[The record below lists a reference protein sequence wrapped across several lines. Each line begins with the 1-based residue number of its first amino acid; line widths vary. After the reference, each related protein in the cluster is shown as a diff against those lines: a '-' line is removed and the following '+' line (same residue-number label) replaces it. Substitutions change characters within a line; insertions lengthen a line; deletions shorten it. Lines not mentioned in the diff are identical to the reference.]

1 MRDIQTGERDWED
14 TDDWKPGRAR
24 SIVRRILRGIV
35 TIVLLVCF
43 AWFWWLFIEIR
54 ETSYTIQ
61 TLPADAIAVFG
72 AAEYN
77 GRPSPVLNARLE
89 HALDLYQRGLAP
101 LLISLGGG
109 AGSQYDPQSSEGAV
123 GRDFFLTHGVPDRRI
138 IAETTSSDTEESVD
152 RLAAIARENHL
163 RTILVVS
170 DGTHM
175 FRIQQLC
182 QAQGLHVLLSPR
194 ETGKSVSQLEIAER
208 YVHEMASYTLWRL
221 HLH

>member
-1 MRDIQTGERDWED
+1 MRDIEAEKSDWEED
-14 TDDWKPGRAR
+14 YDPEPSRAGGV
-24 SIVRRILRGIV
+24 IRRILRA
-35 TIVLLVCF
+35 TITLVLLACF

-54 ETSYTIQ
+54 TTSYTIQ

-77 GRPSPVLNARLE
+77 GRPSPVLTARLD
-89 HALDLYQRGLAP
+89 HALDLYRRGLAP

-109 AGSQYDPQSSEGAV
+109 EEAQYDPQRSEGAV

-138 IAETTSSDTEESVD
+138 IAETTSRNTEESVG

-163 RTILVVS
+163 RSILVVS

-175 FRIQQLC
+175 FRIRELC
-182 QAQGLHVLLSPR
+182 RAKGLHVLLSPR
-194 ETGKSVSQLEIAER
+194 EPGKSVSQLEIVER
-208 YVHEMASYTLWRL
+208 YLHEMASYTLWRL

>member
-1 MRDIQTGERDWED
+1 MPDIEPEESDWED
-14 TDDWKPGRAR
+14 DYGPVPSQTRR
-24 SIVRRILRGIV
+24 IVRRLLRGIV
-35 TIVLLVCF
+35 TLVLLACF

-54 ETSYTIQ
+54 TTSYTIQ

-77 GRPSPVLNARLE
+77 GRPSPVLAARLE
-89 HALDLYQRGLAP
+89 HALDLYRRGLAP
-101 LLISLGGG
+101 LLISLGGAG
-109 AGSQYDPQSSEGAV
+109 AQYDPQMSEGAV

-138 IAETTSSDTEESVD
+138 IAETTSSNTEESVD
-152 RLAAIARENHL
+152 RLAAIAKENHL

-175 FRIQQLC
+175 FRVRELC
-182 QAQGLHVLLSPR
+182 RAKGLHVLLSPR
-194 ETGKSVSQLEIAER
+194 EPGKSVDQLDIVER
-208 YVHEMASYTLWRL
+208 YLHEMASYTLWRL

>member
-1 MRDIQTGERDWED
+1 MRDMRTGKQSGTEMD
-14 TDDWKPGRAR
+14 GRGR
-24 SIVRRILRGIV
+24 KREIVRRIVRGMV
-35 TIVLLVCF
+35 AVALLVGC
-43 AWFWWLFIEIR
+43 AWFWWLFLQIR
-54 ETSYTIQ
+54 RTSYQ
-61 TLPADAIAVFG
+61 DQSAHADAIAVFG

-77 GRPSPVLNARLE
+77 GRASPVLTARLE
-89 HALDLYQRGLAP
+89 HALDLYRRGLAP

-109 AGSQYDPQSSEGAV
+109 VDPLYSEGAV
-123 GRDFFLTHGVPDRRI
+123 GRDFFLIHGVPDRSI
-138 IAETTSSDTEESVD
+138 IAETSSSDTEESVN

-170 DGTHM
+170 DGTHL

-194 ETGKSVSQLEIAER
+194 ETGKSVSGLEMAER
-208 YVHEMASYTLWRL
+208 YAHEMAGYTLWRL

>member
-1 MRDIQTGERDWED
+1 MRDIEPEESDWED
-14 TDDWKPGRAR
+14 EYLPEPSRGRG
-24 SIVRRILRGIV
+24 IVRRILRGLI
-35 TIVLLVCF
+35 TLVLLSCF
-43 AWFWWLFIEIR
+43 GWFWWLFIEIR
-54 ETSYTIQ
+54 TTSYTIQ

-77 GRPSPVLNARLE
+77 GRPSPVLAARLE
-89 HALDLYQRGLAP
+89 HALDLYRRGLAP

-109 AGSQYDPQSSEGAV
+109 EEAQNDPQRSEGAV

-138 IAETTSSDTEESVD
+138 IAETTSSDTEESVA

-163 RTILVVS
+163 RKILVVS

-175 FRIQQLC
+175 FRIRELC
-182 QAQGLHVLLSPR
+182 RAQGLNVLLNPR
-194 ETGKSVSQLEIAER
+194 EPGKSVNQIDIVER
-208 YVHEMASYTLWRL
+208 YLHEMASYTLWRL

>member
-1 MRDIQTGERDWED
+1 MRDIEPEESDWED
-14 TDDWKPGRAR
+14 EYDLEPGRA
-24 SIVRRILRGIV
+24 SGIIRRILRATV
-35 TIVLLVCF
+35 TLVLLACF

-54 ETSYTIQ
+54 TTSYTIQ

-77 GRPSPVLNARLE
+77 GRPSPVLTARLE
-89 HALDLYQRGLAP
+89 HALDLYRRGLAP

-109 AGSQYDPQSSEGAV
+109 AGAQYDPQMSEGAV

-175 FRIQQLC
+175 FRIRELC
-182 QAQGLHVLLSPR
+182 REQGLHVLLNPR
-194 ETGKSVSQLEIAER
+194 EPGKSVHQFDIVER
-208 YVHEMASYTLWRL
+208 YLHEMASYTLWRL

>member
-1 MRDIQTGERDWED
+1 E
-14 TDDWKPGRAR
+14 TDGRGR
-24 SIVRRILRGIV
+24 TREIVRRIVRGMV
-35 TIVLLVCF
+35 AVALLVGC
-43 AWFWWLFIEIR
+43 AWFWWLFLQIR
-54 ETSYTIQ
+54 RTSYEDQ
-61 TLPADAIAVFG
+61 SAHADAIAVFG

-77 GRPSPVLNARLE
+77 GRASPVLTARLE
-89 HALDLYQRGLAP
+89 HALDLYRRGLAP

-109 AGSQYDPQSSEGAV
+109 VDPLYSEGAV
-123 GRDFFLTHGVPDRRI
+123 GRDFFLIHGVPDRSI
-138 IAETTSSDTEESVD
+138 IAETSSSDTEESVN

-170 DGTHM
+170 DGTHL

-194 ETGKSVSQLEIAER
+194 ETGKSVSGLEMAER
-208 YVHEMASYTLWRL
+208 YAHEMAGYTLWRL

>member
-1 MRDIQTGERDWED
+1 MRDIEPEERDWED
-14 TDDWKPGRAR
+14 DDDPEPRRTHG
-24 SIVRRILRGIV
+24 IVRRVLRGIV
-35 TIVLLVCF
+35 AIVLLACF

-61 TLPADAIAVFG
+61 YKSVAHL
-72 AAEYN
+72 
-77 GRPSPVLNARLE
+77 RLSPSSWCTWGYLLTIWW
-89 HALDLYQRGLAP
+89 DLYRRGLAP

-170 DGTHM
+170 DATHM
-175 FRIQQLC
+175 FRIRELC
-182 QAQGLHVLLSPR
+182 RAKGLHVLLSPR
-194 ETGKSVSQLEIAER
+194 EAGKSVSQIDIVER
-208 YVHEMASYTLWRL
+208 YLHEMASYTLWRL